1 MSNNILLIGCT
12 GFIGQCIIYTLLKD
26 TNYDILLVIRTKHN
40 TSIENRLDIILKNIN
55 LENNP
60 KIRERIKLINIEYQK
75 ENNMNIYFVNNND
88 EQYIINNITC
98 VINGLAD
105 INFSRP
111 LIKAVKNNTLTA
123 YNWLKLIKKCKNK
136 CNYIYLSTCYVNY
149 HLNQTI
155 IKEEIYETNMNEKT
169 LYDILDNKIT
179 SYSPYYNT
187 YCYSKQLTEIILVKN
202 HEHINLHI
210 IRPSIV
216 CPAYEYP
223 YKGYGDIQTVNLF
236 YYGAVTGKIP
246 FIYLNKNTPVNSLI
260 PVDFVANE
268 CINHINNNDNFSLSH
283 CSLNI
288 ENINAYEL
296 FNLSNEFITKYN
308 TDFFIKGKKCIPFN
322 PIITKNIFYILNY
335 IIQYIIIQLVNNH
348 SIYEIWK
355 SLEFTYKLT
364 YVSFFIEKHKIF
376 HTKTE
381 YKNVDILSI
390 YRHYLTTYFK
400 EQVSILSI

>member
-1 MSNNILLIGCT
+1 MDNNILLIGCT
-12 GFIGQCIIYTLLKD
+12 GFIGQCILYYILQNTKYNIYL
-26 TNYDILLVIRTKHN
+26 IIRAKNN
-40 TSIENRLDIILKNIN
+40 TSVENRLDIILKNIN

-60 KIRERIKLINIEYQK
+60 KIKERIKLINIEYQK
-75 ENNMNIYFVNNND
+75 ENNMNIFFFNND
-88 EQYIINNITC
+88 DKQDIINNITC

-123 YNWLKLIKKCKNK
+123 YNWLNLIKKCKNK

-155 IKEEIYETNMNEKT
+155 INEEIYEKSMNEET
-169 LYDILDNKIT
+169 LYNILDNTIT

-187 YCYSKQLTEIILVKN
+187 YCYSKQLTEIILSNN

-236 YYGAVTGKIP
+236 YYGAITGKIP
-246 FIYLNKNTPVNSLI
+246 FIYLHNNTQINSII

-268 CINHINNNDNFSLSH
+268 CINHINNNKTFTISH
-283 CSLNI
+283 CSLNN
-288 ENINAYEL
+288 EKLNAYDL
-296 FNLSNEFITKYN
+296 FHLSNDFINNYSN
-308 TDFFIKGKKCIPFN
+308 DLFIKGKKCIPFT
-322 PIITKNIFYILNY
+322 PIITNNIFYILIY
-335 IIQYIIIQLVNNH
+335 TIYYIIIQLINNF
-348 SIYEIWK
+348 SLYEIWK

-364 YVSFFIEKHKIF
+364 YVSFFIKKHKIF

-390 YRHYLTTYFK
+390 YSHYLTNYFK
-400 EQVSILSI
+400 EQINIINI